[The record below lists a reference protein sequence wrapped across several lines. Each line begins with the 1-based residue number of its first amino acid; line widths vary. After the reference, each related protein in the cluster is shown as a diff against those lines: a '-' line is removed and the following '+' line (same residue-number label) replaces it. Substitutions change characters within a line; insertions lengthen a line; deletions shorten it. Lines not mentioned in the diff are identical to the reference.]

1 MLPCMHENLHFFI
14 KKYTLGGLRPALI
27 YVLLKNQVIKITYYI
42 QIGYSFEFLFSPR
55 PSSCFRFS
63 CFLGFASKV
72 VVAVVVVVVV
82 EASLVE
88 VVLGFIAVVVV
99 MVGVVLVVFPSLKAV
114 VVVVVVIAV
123 LVLLLEV
130 VVVVVV
136 VVVVLVQP
144 AEAV

>member
-72 VVAVVVVVVV
+72 VVAVVVVVV

-88 VVLGFIAVVVV
+88 VVSGFMAVVVV
-99 MVGVVLVVFPSLKAV
+99 LVGIVLVVFPSLKAV

-123 LVLLLEV
+123 VVLLLEV

-136 VVVVLVQP
+136 VVL
-144 AEAV
+144 

>member
-42 QIGYSFEFLFSPR
+42 QIGYSFEFLFSLR
-55 PSSCFRFS
+55 PSSCISFS

-72 VVAVVVVVVV
+72 VAVVVVVVVV

-88 VVLGFIAVVVV
+88 VVSGFLAVVVV

-114 VVVVVVIAV
+114 VVVIAV
-123 LVLLLEV
+123 VVLLL
-130 VVVVVV
+130 
-136 VVVVLVQP
+136 
-144 AEAV
+144 